1 MQMRE
6 KLLAGGLA
14 AVVAIGFVPTLWS
27 WYIEPVVVAESARK
41 NAETLRN
48 DRDYKQLQVI
58 AKQKQLKEWKG
69 RSLSPKPTE
78 AATQYQQW
86 LTDMA
91 EVVAEFSNVSVVPDP
106 PRTAANQPFVA
117 IGVTLKA
124 EATLAQV
131 RLFLFRFFQA
141 DVLHS
146 ITQLS
151 LDSPAATGNPKLV
164 VVMKFEALSLRD
176 APPRGPTLFPRTEI
190 TEDWHD
196 PTLPLTVRHAEG
208 FPTKTPFLVRVGK
221 HYFEVSEASG
231 TSWTLTPDA
240 NSTASTTKQTV
251 ALLTDEAVE
260 LVPIHPEFA
269 KRTIANF
276 DPILKRN
283 LFVKPVPYAPK
294 LEFVGTKSVSRGGSL
309 DLLCRATGFDLSAGD
324 PLFTLEGDA
333 PGGLSLDGR
342 SGKLTWK
349 PDDEQALGDFKLQV
363 TVKAPGLREP
373 LAQPLTVTLK
383 QTNKPPKFATISERQ
398 AVLGKE
404 FVLTVKA
411 TDEDPET
418 KLTYSLA
425 TGAPEGAKIDP
436 ATGEFK
442 WTPPATLVP
451 GPVKVTVQVADNGNP
466 PNTVKQ
472 DITINVGDDLAQF
485 TKLTGILEVDG
496 KKEIRLSDLANNRS
510 LVLHEGEVLRYADI
524 EATVV
529 RIDKKAVLLK
539 KDDVLWRLDLGETL
553 SQLRKLEPAAA
564 PEAPKKPGESPKS

>member
-14 AVVAIGFVPTLWS
+14 AAVAVGFIPKMWS
-27 WYIEPVVVAESARK
+27 WFIEPVELAEAARK
-41 NAETLRN
+41 STQTLRN
-48 DRDYKQLQVI
+48 DRETKQLQVI
-58 AKQKQLKEWKG
+58 AKQKQLKEWRG

-106 PRTAANQPFVA
+106 PRTAANQPFVT

-131 RLFLFRFFQA
+131 RLFLFRYFQA

-151 LDSPAATGNPKLV
+151 LDSPAATGNPKLA

-176 APPRGPTLFPRTEI
+176 APPRGPTLFARAEVA
-190 TEDWHD
+190 EDWHD
-196 PTLPLTVRHAEG
+196 PTQPLTVRHAEG

-221 HYFEVSEASG
+221 HYFEVTEANAN
-231 TSWTLTPDA
+231 SWTLTPDV
-240 NSTASTTKQTV
+240 NSMTGTAQKSV
-251 ALLTDEAVE
+251 ALLTEEVVE
-260 LVPIHPEFA
+260 LVPIHPEFS

-283 LFVKPVPYAPK
+283 PFVKPVPYAPK
-294 LEFVGTKSVSRGGSL
+294 LEFVGMKSVSRGGSL
-309 DLLCRATGFDLSAGD
+309 DLLCRAAGFDLSAGE
-324 PLFTLEGDA
+324 PLFTLEGET
-333 PGGLSLDGR
+333 PSGLSLDGR

-373 LAQPLTVTLK
+373 LVQPLTVTLK
-383 QTNKPPKFATISERQ
+383 QTNQPPKFATVSERQ

-404 FVLTVKA
+404 FVLAIKA

-418 KLTYSLA
+418 KLTFSLG
-425 TGAPEGAKIDP
+425 TGAPEGAKIDA

-485 TKLTGILEVDG
+485 TKLTGIVEVDG
-496 KKEIRLSDLANNRS
+496 KKEMRLSDLANNRS
-510 LVLHEGEVLRYADI
+510 IVLHEGEVLRYADI
-524 EATVV
+524 EATIV
-529 RIDKKAVLLK
+529 RIDKKAILLK

-553 SQLRKLEPAAA
+553 NQLRKLEPAVA
-564 PEAPKKPGESPKS
+564 PEAPKKPGESPTS